1 MKNFRMI
8 HHVDQGTIDEMYGR
22 YRPVFVL
29 TSGRSG
35 SKLVAELLNLAPE
48 IHAQHEPRPTLQY
61 FSDFACRRQ
70 AEAGLLESLIDA
82 ARMEMVLE
90 AMIRGKTYVESNQC
104 LAFFAPALARRFA
117 GARFVHLLRH
127 PGDFVASA
135 VRKGW
140 HRNDSIWEA
149 GRVRLHDE
157 ARWASMDQVQR
168 LAWLWDFTHRALG
181 DFLAGL
187 EEERGLTCR
196 LEDLVGNV
204 DHARALFAFCGAVL
218 PDAHA
223 VRGMLGRRVNTLRLD
238 ADEPENMKKDP
249 HFPSFP
255 DWPAADREKVR
266 RACAETAARF
276 GYEL

>member
-1 MKNFRMI
+1 MKEFRMI
-8 HHVDQGTIDEMYGR
+8 HHVDQATIDEMYGG

-35 SKLVAELLNLAPE
+35 SKLVVELLSLAPE
-48 IHAQHEPRPTLQY
+48 IHALHEPRPTLQY
-61 FSDFACRRQ
+61 FSDFASRRQ
-70 AEAGLLESLIDA
+70 ADAGLLESLIDA

-90 AMIRGKTYVESNQC
+90 AMIRRKIYVESNQC
-104 LAFFAPALARRFA
+104 LTFFAPALARRFA

-157 ARWASMDQVQR
+157 PRWAAMDQVQR
-168 LAWLWDFTHRALG
+168 LAWLWDFTHRAIG

-187 EEERGLTCR
+187 GEERGWVLR
-196 LEDLVGNV
+196 LEDLVGGV
-204 DHARALFAFCGAVL
+204 DHARALFAFCGATP
-218 PDAHA
+218 PDANA
-223 VRGMLGRRVNTLRLD
+223 VRSVLGRRVNTLRVE
-238 ADEPENMKKDP
+238 ADEPQNMKKDP
-249 HFPSFP
+249 HFPPFRE
-255 DWPAADREKVR
+255 WPATDREKVR
-266 RACAETAARF
+266 LACAETAARH